1 MQGAVRFL
9 HLPCCEVVKMK
20 KGKDKF
26 FDAIHTIE
34 EFCWQFRPDCE
45 GCPLVKNNNEKGF
58 IKCVIRAR
66 LPYSEKEVRKRIEEW
81 DNEQKR

>member
-1 MQGAVRFL
+1 MQGAVRVL

-34 EFCWQFRPDCE
+34 EFCWQFRPDCK
-45 GCPLVKNNNEKGF
+45 GCPLFKYYYCA
-58 IKCVIRAR
+58 IKEFM
-66 LPYSEKEVRKRIEEW
+66 PYSEKYVRELIEEW

>member
-1 MQGAVRFL
+1 MQGAIRFL

-34 EFCWQFRPDCE
+34 EFCWQFRPDCD
-45 GCPLVKNNNEKGF
+45 GCPLANH
-58 IKCVIRAR
+58 IKSGQVVCAIRSY
-66 LPYSEKEVRKRIEEW
+66 LPYSEREVRKRIEEW
-81 DNEQKR
+81 DNEKR